1 MTISKNLEAV
11 ESMLCQAINT
21 VGRKRSDVTLIAV
34 TKAVSNEATKEIYD
48 LGIRH
53 LAENR
58 PEGLQAKKTYLPDN
72 DIKWHYIGNLQT
84 RKVKQVINEIDYF
97 HALDRISLAKEIEKR
112 AEHTIN
118 CFLEVNVTGEESKH
132 GINPSEIEAFIDS
145 LQDYSKIKIIGLMTM
160 APIDADEATIRK
172 AFSTL
177 YQLKNTIQVKGI
189 SYAPC
194 TELSMGMSNDY
205 QIAAEEGAT
214 FVRVGTALF
223 KD

>member
-1 MTISKNLEAV
+1 MSIATNLEAV
-11 ESMLCQAINT
+11 ESTLCQAIDK
-21 VGRKRSDVTLIAV
+21 VGRKRSNVTLIAV

-58 PEGLQAKKTYLPDN
+58 PEGLQAKKTYLPDT

-160 APIDADEATIRK
+160 APIDADEATIHK

-177 YQLKNTIQVKGI
+177 YQLKEKIQVKGI

-205 QIAAEEGAT
+205 QIAAEEGAK

>member
-11 ESMLCQAINT
+11 ESTLCQAINT

-58 PEGLQAKKTYLPDN
+58 PEGLQAKKTYLPDT

>member
-1 MTISKNLEAV
+1 MSIATNLEAV
-11 ESMLCQAINT
+11 ESTLCQAIDK
-21 VGRKRSDVTLIAV
+21 VGRKRSNVTLIAV

-58 PEGLQAKKTYLPDN
+58 PEGLQAKKTYLPDT

-160 APIDADEATIRK
+160 APIDADEATIHK
-172 AFSTL
+172 AFSKL
-177 YQLKNTIQVKGI
+177 YQLKEMVQAKGI

>member
-1 MTISKNLEAV
+1 MSIATNLEAV
-11 ESMLCQAINT
+11 ESTLCQAIDK
-21 VGRKRSDVTLIAV
+21 VGRKRSNVTLIAV

-58 PEGLQAKKTYLPDN
+58 PEGLQAKKTYLPDT

-160 APIDADEATIRK
+160 APIDADEATIHK

-177 YQLKNTIQVKGI
+177 YQLKEKIQVKGI

>member
-1 MTISKNLEAV
+1 MSIATNLEAV
-11 ESMLCQAINT
+11 ESTLCQAIDK
-21 VGRKRSDVTLIAV
+21 VGRKRSNVTLIAV

-58 PEGLQAKKTYLPDN
+58 PEGLQAKKTYLPDA

-160 APIDADEATIRK
+160 APIDADEATIHK

-177 YQLKNTIQVKGI
+177 YQLKEKIQAKGI

>member
-1 MTISKNLEAV
+1 MSIATNLEAV
-11 ESMLCQAINT
+11 ESTLCQAIDK
-21 VGRKRSDVTLIAV
+21 VGRKRSNVTLIAV

-58 PEGLQAKKTYLPDN
+58 PEGLQAKKTYLPDT

-97 HALDRISLAKEIEKR
+97 HALDRISLAKEIDKR

-160 APIDADEATIRK
+160 APIDADEATIHK

-177 YQLKNTIQVKGI
+177 YQLKEKIQAKGI

>member
-11 ESMLCQAINT
+11 ESTLCQAIDK
-21 VGRKRSDVTLIAV
+21 VGRKRSNVTLIAV

-58 PEGLQAKKTYLPDN
+58 PEGLQAKKTYLPDT

-160 APIDADEATIRK
+160 APIDADEATIHK

-177 YQLKNTIQVKGI
+177 YQLKEKIQAKGI

>member
-1 MTISKNLEAV
+1 MSIATNLEAV
-11 ESMLCQAINT
+11 ESTLCQAIDK
-21 VGRKRSDVTLIAV
+21 VGRKRSNVTLIAV

-58 PEGLQAKKTYLPDN
+58 PEGLQAKKTYLPDT

-160 APIDADEATIRK
+160 APIDADEATIHK

-177 YQLKNTIQVKGI
+177 YQLKEKIQAKGI

>member
-1 MTISKNLEAV
+1 MSIATNLEAV
-11 ESMLCQAINT
+11 ESTLCQAIDK
-21 VGRKRSDVTLIAV
+21 VGRKRSNVTLIAV

-58 PEGLQAKKTYLPDN
+58 PEGLQAKKTYLPDT

-132 GINPSEIEAFIDS
+132 GINPSEIKAFIDS

-160 APIDADEATIRK
+160 APIDADEATIHK

-177 YQLKNTIQVKGI
+177 YQLKEKIQAKGI